1 MTILNQSM
9 ETEQN
14 CVKQTLIALL
24 FIFLLKI
31 FLNIFP
37 VTLKDGLIHLT
48 MVSATPLK
56 MRKDHFQQVRIKKYP
71 VFLKM
76 NQGERLWQ
84 KLSCLDQKHGCIW
97 DDGSEKKKDKG
108 TKKFVIK
115 RRLMFENCKDYL
127 FNEKTIFKKQ
137 QKFKSYCHDVYTKE
151 SNKVAL
157 SSNDNKRIQKI
168 DKVLPQK
175 SNCF

>member
-1 MTILNQSM
+1 MLVKHLCMNFGMTILNESM

-56 MRKDHFQQVRIKKYP
+56 MRKDHFQ
-71 VFLKM
+71 
-76 NQGERLWQ
+76 
-84 KLSCLDQKHGCIW
+84 
-97 DDGSEKKKDKG
+97 
-108 TKKFVIK
+108 
-115 RRLMFENCKDYL
+115 
-127 FNEKTIFKKQ
+127 
-137 QKFKSYCHDVYTKE
+137 
-151 SNKVAL
+151 
-157 SSNDNKRIQKI
+157 
-168 DKVLPQK
+168 
-175 SNCF
+175 